1 MDILDDTPQISPTHN
16 PLVNKHVF
24 HGTLIDYDKL
34 RPYFGW
40 VNSDIVK
47 QTIDQTTQWGV
58 ALDYFPMK
66 RHLKSRN
73 PALNVP
79 RRHESVATDTIF

>member
-1 MDILDDTPQISPTHN
+1 MKHPVGQY
-16 PLVNKHVF
+16 KHVF
-24 HGTLIDYDKL
+24 QITPIDYEKL

-40 VNSDIVK
+40 VNSDIAK
-47 QTIDQTTQWGV
+47 QTIYQTKQWGV

-66 RHLKSRN
+66 RHLKRRN

-79 RRHESVATDTIF
+79 RRHKPVA